1 MKKILAIFLV
11 VFGLLLL
18 GGSVAQS
25 TRTTV
30 DLSSGPIINSA
41 NVSNL
46 ALVLSVEF
54 PTVGAAYRSGTYDS
68 TKKYLGY
75 FNSNSCYGYNGTS
88 ADGFYQPNS
97 PTDSSY
103 FCNTGASGVGTG
115 FSGNFLNFAATSA
128 IDIVRFALT
137 GGDRFVDETGPTG
150 RTILQRAVL
159 PGGADVNGS
168 FYGSSS
174 NFPTRSLTA
183 GTLTARVTPFGAS
196 TAVFVNSCF
205 DNIFFGTATSTRS
218 DCAPPASNANL
229 TVTNTI
235 SAKVVGAFKAR
246 VLVCSSTEG
255 PSRTDLCKQYP
266 SGNYKPVGEIQK
278 NSDKVR
284 VAAFGYL
291 LDQVNTR
298 YGGVLRA
305 PMKFAGPNQKD
316 ANGIVSPNDT
326 PEWGSDDGVFVF
338 KPINTSNEAGYTYT
352 GVINYLN
359 TFGRN
364 QGIYKRFDPVGELYY
379 ESLRYFQGKQPTSS
393 ATTSLTAA
401 NLNGYPVYTTWSDP
415 MQNSCQRNY
424 AMVVG
429 DNNTHVDGQI
439 PGSTINQ
446 NGYDQRRA
454 ADGTGIGG
462 LNADTWTRVV
472 ESFET
477 NGSVSYVDAQG
488 VTRTANGN
496 SVATTGTNTG
506 VQTGNTNLA
515 TKATGSDN
523 ASYLWA
529 GAAYWANTQSIR
541 ADKPLA
547 RVRTFVIDV
556 DEGGNGD
563 INNTSGIAVR
573 QRAFYLAGKYGGFA
587 DIGPDQSS
595 TTGDGSPFKTYV
607 SGSLTASTKEW
618 LAIDGSASPVSYFLA
633 SQPERMVLAIRKIF
647 AEASKAT
654 GNLAGGAL
662 SVPRLNK
669 TSSTGAFYTVQNDV
683 SDWSG
688 TIVRT
693 EINFNTTT
701 QATEFGSTV
710 TWSASKILTGDSS
723 ASPTVAPFPLPANRN
738 IISYSSMTSTLAGIT
753 FTWASTDPA
762 VKTALMTD
770 PATSIVGTTT
780 DGQNRLNY
788 IRGDRSNEG
797 DFRARAQLMG
807 DIINSG
813 PVVKGAPASD
823 ILDSS
828 YQSFY
833 ASNQARTPTLYV
845 GSNDGMLH
853 AFKAGLSATDTTNGQ
868 ELFAYVPRAISLKLN
883 KLTNPA
889 YVKEA
894 FVDSALSVN
903 EARLYK
909 SATATV
915 DWGTVL
921 ASGMGGGAQG
931 LFALDVTNPTTFS
944 KNNVLW
950 EFTDADDADMGNL
963 IAEPKIVK
971 LNMNAQTSGTPDYR
985 WFVMATSG
993 YNNYQT
999 DSFTSSSTG
1008 QQFLFL
1014 LSLEKAPGT
1023 AWSLGSN
1030 YFKIGANNTT
1040 FTSTTAATGM
1050 GMPNVAR
1057 GVAGEALYAYAGDLQ
1072 GNMWKFDLTGGSSTW
1087 TGTSKAK
1094 VLFIAKDS
1102 AGNTQPI
1109 TVIPLVGLN
1118 VVSGYQLTF
1127 GTGKFIEPK
1136 DSLAVTAQV
1145 QTIYSVW
1152 DAQDNK
1158 TVNRIATGSGSS
1170 SVNGLTSRTIT
1181 ITPGTTTIS
1190 VTGTGFQYGVNSAS
1204 YRGWYADLTNT
1215 MERIAVDPSA
1225 GSGVV
1230 SINSTIPGGDPCVS
1244 TGGAKEYRLNAQTGL
1259 SLVTVGQ
1266 STVSG
1271 YLGTAAQFESG
1282 DAIWSTRSSSGR
1294 YTVTRKSNTASS
1306 GSGGGTSV
1314 QSTTVTSIAGRI
1326 SWREITNFQ

>member
-1 MKKILAIFLV
+1 MKNFLAIV
-11 VFGLLLL
+11 MAVFGLLSL

-25 TRTTV
+25 TRVTV

-54 PTVGAAYRSGTYDS
+54 PTVGAAYRDATYTS

-75 FNSNSCYGYNGTS
+75 FNSNSCYSYNGTS
-88 ADGFYQPNS
+88 LDGYYEPNLA
-97 PTDSSY
+97 TDATY
-103 FCNTGASGVGTG
+103 FCNTGVSGVGTG
-115 FSGNFLNFAATSA
+115 FSGNFLNFAATSS

-137 GGDRFVDETGPTG
+137 GGDRIIDETGSTG
-150 RTILQRAVL
+150 RTVLQRAVL
-159 PGGADVNGS
+159 PGGADINGS

-174 NFPTRSLTA
+174 NFPTRTLSA
-183 GTLTARVTPFGAS
+183 GTLTARVTPFGS
-196 TAVFVNSCF
+196 LTGVYVKSCY
-205 DNIFFGTATSTRS
+205 DNIFFGTS
-218 DCAPPASNANL
+218 DVGSCALPLLGANL
-229 TVTNTI
+229 ATTNTAGSTVI
-235 SAKVVGAFKAR
+235 GTFKAR
-246 VLVCSSTEG
+246 VLVCGSAESATR
-255 PSRTDLCKQYP
+255 SDLCKQYP
-266 SGNYKPVGEIQK
+266 SGAFKPVGEIQK
-278 NSDKVR
+278 NADKVR

-316 ANGIVSPNDT
+316 ANGIVSANDT
-326 PEWGSDDGVFVF
+326 PEWNSNDGVFVF
-338 KPINTSNEAGYTYT
+338 KPIDTSNEAGYTYT

-379 ESLRYFQGKQPTSS
+379 ESLRYFQGKQPT
-393 ATTSLTAA
+393 ATAVSGLTTA
-401 NLNGYPVYTTWSDP
+401 NLNGYPIYTNWSDP
-415 MQNSCQRNY
+415 MQNACQRNY

-429 DNNTHVDGQI
+429 DNNTHVDAQI

-446 NGYDQRRA
+446 NGYDQRRT
-454 ADGTGIGG
+454 ADPAGVGG

-472 ESFET
+472 QSFET
-477 NGSVSYVDAQG
+477 NGSVAYVDAQG
-488 VTRTANGN
+488 VSRVANGN
-496 SVATTGTNTG
+496 TTATSGTNTG
-506 VQTGNTNLA
+506 VQSGNTNLA
-515 TKATGSDN
+515 TAATGADN

-547 RVRTFVIDV
+547 RLRTFIIDV
-556 DEGGNGD
+556 DEGGTGD
-563 INNTSGIAVR
+563 INTTRS
-573 QRAFYLAGKYGGFA
+573 RAFYLAGKYGGFA

-618 LAIDGSASPVSYFLA
+618 LAIDGSASPVGYFLA
-633 SQPERMVLAIRKIF
+633 SQPERMVIAIRKIF

-688 TIVRT
+688 TVVRT

-701 QATEFGSTV
+701 QATEFGNTV
-710 TWSASKILTGDSS
+710 TWSASKILTGDSN
-723 ASPTVAPFPLPANRN
+723 ASPAVAPFPLPVNRN
-738 IISYSSMTSTLAGIT
+738 IISYSSQTSTLAGIS
-753 FTWASTDPA
+753 FTWATVDPA
-762 VKTALMTD
+762 VQTALMTD
-770 PATSIVGTTT
+770 PATNIGETVT

-788 IRGDRSNEG
+788 IRGDRRNEG
-797 DFRARAQLMG
+797 DYRARAQLMG

-813 PVVKGAPASD
+813 PVVKGPPSSD
-823 ILDSS
+823 ILDAS

-833 ASNQARTPTLYV
+833 LNNQARTPTLYV
-845 GSNDGMLH
+845 GANDGMLH
-853 AFKAGLSATDTTNGQ
+853 ALRAGVSATDAANGQ
-868 ELFAYVPRAISLKLN
+868 ELFAYIPRAISLKLN

-894 FVDSALSVN
+894 FVDSAVTVN

-909 SATATV
+909 SATSTV

-931 LFALDVTNPTTFS
+931 LFALDVSNPATFS
-944 KNNVLW
+944 KSNVLW
-950 EFTDADDADMGNL
+950 EFTDADDPDMGNL

-971 LNMNAQTSGTPDYR
+971 LNVNAQNLGTPNYR
-985 WFVMATSG
+985 WFVMVSSG

-999 DSFTSSSTG
+999 DSFTSASTG

-1023 AWSLGSN
+1023 AWSIGTN
-1030 YFKIGANNTT
+1030 YFKIGANDPT
-1040 FTSTTAATGM
+1040 FTSTTEASGM

-1057 GVAGEALYAYAGDLQ
+1057 GVAGEALSAYAGDLQ
-1072 GNMWKFDLTGGSSTW
+1072 GNMWKFDLTGGASTW
-1087 TGTSKAK
+1087 TGNSKAK
-1094 VLFIAKDS
+1094 ILFIAKN
-1102 AGNTQPI
+1102 NTGVRQPI

-1136 DSLAVTAQV
+1136 DSLAATAQV
-1145 QTIYSVW
+1145 QSIYSIW
-1152 DAQDNK
+1152 DAEDNK
-1158 TVNRIATGSGSS
+1158 TVNRGATGSGSS
-1170 SVNGLTSRTIT
+1170 SVNGLISRTIT
-1181 ITPGTTTIS
+1181 ITAGTSTIS
-1190 VTGTGFQYGVNSAS
+1190 VTGTGFQYGTNSSS
-1204 YRGWYADLTNT
+1204 YRGWYADLTNS

-1225 GSGVV
+1225 GSGVISV
-1230 SINSTIPGGDPCVS
+1230 NSTIPGGDPCVS
-1244 TGGAKEYRLNAQTGL
+1244 TGGAKEYRLSAQTGF

-1271 YLGTAAQFESG
+1271 YLGTAAQFEAG
-1282 DAIWSTRSSSGR
+1282 DAVWSARSSSGR